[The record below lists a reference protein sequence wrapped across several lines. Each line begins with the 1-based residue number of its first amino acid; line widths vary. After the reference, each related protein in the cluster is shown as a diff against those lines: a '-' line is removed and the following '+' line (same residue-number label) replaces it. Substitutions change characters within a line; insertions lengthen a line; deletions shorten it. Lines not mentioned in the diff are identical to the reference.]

1 MTAISPEDADSVA
14 LVTVILPAYN
24 HAKYVVEAMDS
35 VRAQT
40 FTRWELIVIDD
51 GSTDDTWA
59 VLQAYAA
66 QHGDPRIRLL
76 TQANAGSHA
85 TLNRGLAMARTPYLA
100 ILNSDDRYAPERL
113 QRLVDTAQAAADEV
127 FIVTGLRLIDGD
139 GNFFP
144 ESYWWNAMYGDILQR
159 WRAAQSSGVNPALQT
174 LLWGNFTVSTSNFFM
189 SRTLWQRLGPFKRLR
204 YVPDWDYALRVAME
218 QPRAFQFLHDQALLD
233 YRRHGRHRDLRC
245 APPSRAAAH
254 M

>member
-66 QHGDPRIRLL
+66 QHGDP
-76 TQANAGSHA
+76 
-85 TLNRGLAMARTPYLA
+85 
-100 ILNSDDRYAPERL
+100 
-113 QRLVDTAQAAADEV
+113 
-127 FIVTGLRLIDGD
+127 
-139 GNFFP
+139 
-144 ESYWWNAMYGDILQR
+144 
-159 WRAAQSSGVNPALQT
+159 
-174 LLWGNFTVSTSNFFM
+174 
-189 SRTLWQRLGPFKRLR
+189 
-204 YVPDWDYALRVAME
+204 
-218 QPRAFQFLHDQALLD
+218 AFA
-233 YRRHGRHRDLRC
+233 C
-245 APPSRAAAH
+245 
-254 M
+254 